1 MSIAAGELLDRIAR
15 CAGIDAIYGAP
26 TPVGTMA
33 VVPTPDGVAETFALA
48 HQRVHGAR
56 AGVHL
61 GRGVFRF
68 PGAQEI
74 PPVSVEAGTA
84 DDLMGA
90 LPHLA
95 SGGEVVLRITVDL
108 AEPVDD
114 LAPQRGAPGDGW
126 MDPTPEVIDAL
137 READTVS
144 VLAGPGVVR
153 HDAVPGLHDLAVKA
167 NLGVLNTWG
176 AKGVFHWR
184 SRHHLATV
192 GLQADDFALGGLGD
206 VDLIIG
212 TGLDQGE
219 SPDARWR
226 LAPSLVVPPGALAR
240 LAEICPAAAAD
251 APIVMPPLRV
261 RLAGVTQRGWEVEQS
276 PLPPTRVTLHY
287 GECVSAGTLVAADA
301 GTAGFWVART
311 LGTTRLGG
319 VIVPS
324 LPIPGFA
331 AACVAVWR
339 LRHPSRTGLAVVDA
353 AAGGQTA
360 DVVDAARRLGIV
372 VPVEAW
378 DPDGEQL
385 DAQAHR
391 DRLSRMINGGAP
403 ATAAVPSLATHQGQ
417 LAEMV
422 DAAGPVVAWTQ
433 PA

>member
-1 MSIAAGELLDRIAR
+1 MSIDAGELLGRIAR
-15 CAGIDAIYGAP
+15 CAGIDAVYGAP
-26 TPVGTMA
+26 MGSMA
-33 VVPTPDGVAETFALA
+33 VVPVPDGVAETLALA

-56 AGVHL
+56 AGIH
-61 GRGVFRF
+61 RGHSVLRF
-68 PGAQEI
+68 PGDSTI

-84 DDLMGA
+84 DDLMAA

-95 SGGEVVLRITVDL
+95 SGAEVVLRITMDL
-108 AEPVDD
+108 AQPVDD
-114 LAPQRGAPGDGW
+114 LVPRRVAAGDGW
-126 MDPTPEVIDAL
+126 VAPAPEVVDAL
-137 READTVS
+137 RDADTVS

-153 HDAVPGLHDLAVKA
+153 DVAVPGLHDLAVKA

-184 SRHHLATV
+184 SHHHVATV
-192 GLQADDFALGGLGD
+192 GLQADDFVLGGLRD

-226 LAPSLVVPPGALAR
+226 LAPSCIVPPGALAP
-240 LAEICPAAAAD
+240 LAEHCAAAA
-251 APIVMPPLRV
+251 APIVVPPLRN
-261 RLAGVTQRGWEVEQS
+261 RLAGVTQRGWELERS

-287 GECVSAGTLVAADA
+287 GEYVSAGTLVAADA
-301 GTAGFWVART
+301 GIAGFWVART

-324 LPIPGFA
+324 SPIPGFA
-331 AACVAVWR
+331 AACVAAWL
-339 LRHPSRTGLAVVDA
+339 LRHPGRTGLAIVD
-353 AAGGQTA
+353 GSGEGQTA
-360 DVVDAARRLGIV
+360 AVVDAARRLGVV

-378 DPDGEQL
+378 DPEGARL
-385 DAQAHR
+385 DADGHR
-391 DRLSRMINGGAP
+391 ERLGRMINGGDP
-403 ATAAVPSLATHQGQ
+403 GTAAVPTLATDQGQ

-422 DAAGPVVAWTQ
+422 EAAGPVVAWTQ

>member
-1 MSIAAGELLDRIAR
+1 MSIAAGELLDRVAR
-15 CAGIDAIYGAP
+15 CAGIDAIYGLP
-26 TPVGTMA
+26 FGSMA
-33 VVPTPDGVAETFALA
+33 VVPVPDEVAETFALA

-56 AGVHL
+56 AGVHM

-68 PGAQEI
+68 PGAPEI
-74 PPVSVEAGTA
+74 PPVSVEVGTA
-84 DDLMGA
+84 DDLMA
-90 LPHLA
+90 VLPHLA
-95 SGGEVVLRITVDL
+95 SGREVALRITVDL

-137 READTVS
+137 REAATVS

-184 SRHHLATV
+184 SRHHVATV

-226 LAPSLVVPPGALAR
+226 LGPSLIVPPGALAR
-240 LAEICPAAAAD
+240 LAELCRAAVD
-251 APIVMPPLRV
+251 APIVVPPLRV
-261 RLAGVTQRGWEVEQS
+261 RLASVTQRGWEVEHS

-324 LPIPGFA
+324 WPIPGFA

-339 LRHPSRTGLAVVDA
+339 LRHPGRTGLAVVDA
-353 AAGGQTA
+353 ATGGQTA
-360 DVVDAARRLGIV
+360 AVVDAARRLGIV

-378 DPDGEQL
+378 DPDGDRL
-385 DAQAHR
+385 DAHAHR
-391 DRLSRMINGGAP
+391 ERLGRMINGRAP
-403 ATAAVPSLATHQGQ
+403 ATAAVPTLATQQGQ

-433 PA
+433 PV

>member
-1 MSIAAGELLDRIAR
+1 
-15 CAGIDAIYGAP
+15 
-26 TPVGTMA
+26 MA
-33 VVPTPDGVAETFALA
+33 VV
-48 HQRVHGAR
+48 
-56 AGVHL
+56 
-61 GRGVFRF
+61 
-68 PGAQEI
+68 
-74 PPVSVEAGTA
+74 
-84 DDLMGA
+84 
-90 LPHLA
+90 PHLA
-95 SGGEVVLRITVDL
+95 SGGEVVLRLTVDL

-114 LAPQRGAPGDGW
+114 LVPQRGAPGDGW
-126 MDPTPEVIDAL
+126 VEPAPEVIDAL
-137 READTVS
+137 RAADTVS

-153 HDAVPGLHDLAVKA
+153 HDAVPGLHDLAVQA

-192 GLQADDFALGGLGD
+192 GLQADDFVLGGLGD

-226 LAPSLVVPPGALAR
+226 LAPSVIVPPGALAR
-240 LAEICPAAAAD
+240 LAEHGPAAAGASI
-251 APIVMPPLRV
+251 AVPPLRV
-261 RLAGVTQRGWEVEQS
+261 RLAGVTQRGWEVEHS

-324 LPIPGFA
+324 SPITGFA

-339 LRHPSRTGLAVVDA
+339 LRHPGRTGLAVVDA
-353 AAGGQTA
+353 GTEGQTA
-360 DVVDAARRLGIV
+360 AVVDAARGLGVV

-378 DPDGEQL
+378 DPDGARL
-385 DAQAHR
+385 DAEAHR
-391 DRLSRMINGGAP
+391 ERLGRLINGGPP
-403 ATAAVPSLATHQGQ
+403 ATAAVPSLATQRSQ